1 MSSRAAVGRVVGR
14 GSQADSAVSK
24 APAGGAQGAME
35 ARRPAAYVGLSA
47 RRTGA
52 RTGARGKGRACGP
65 SACVVRMYDSFE
77 RYEAYRSAARL
88 LRDVVYDL
96 SERDT

>member
-24 APAGGAQGAME
+24 APAGGALGAME

-52 RTGARGKGRACGP
+52 RTGKGQGVRSVVLCG
-65 SACVVRMYDSFE
+65 SYV
-77 RYEAYRSAARL
+77 
-88 LRDVVYDL
+88 
-96 SERDT
+96 